1 MMKKNWI
8 IIFSLIFVF
17 SCAMKESNGGHLRQT
32 VRPFDLN
39 RYLGKWYEIARF
51 DVSFEKGLEYATA
64 EYSLRPDG
72 MVKVLNS
79 GTNGKGV
86 REEAVGKAKI
96 PDAKN
101 PSHIKVSFFW
111 IFYAD
116 YLILDLDQENY
127 SYSLVGSKSDKY
139 LWILSRTPSLPKETL
154 DKIIKKAQSL
164 GYDTSKLHF
173 TKQTV

>member
-1 MMKKNWI
+1 MMKKKWA

-17 SCAMKESNGGHLRQT
+17 SCTMKESSGGNLRQT
-32 VRPFDLN
+32 VRPFDLT

-51 DVSFEKGLEYATA
+51 DVSFEKGLDYVTA
-64 EYSLRPDG
+64 EYSLKPDG

-79 GTNGKGV
+79 GTNAKGV

-96 PDAKN
+96 PDANN
-101 PSHIKVSFFW
+101 PSHLKVSFFW

-116 YLILDLDQENY
+116 YLILDLDEENY

-139 LWILSRTPSLPKETL
+139 LWILARTPSLPKETL
-154 DKIIKKAQSL
+154 DKIIKKAQDL
-164 GYDTSKLHF
+164 GYDTSKLYF
-173 TKQTV
+173 TKQQI